1 MRPYNTNNV
10 MYYKFNYPLYEYKY
24 IYVCM
29 YVCIDQSSLESDYK
43 RKLMDDFGIT
53 FNSLFTL
60 TNMPIKR
67 FADLLF
73 RTGEL
78 EAYMTLLVNNFNP
91 AAVNGVMCRNTLS
104 VGWDGSVYD
113 CDFNQQLAI
122 SLGEISTDQRLD
134 QEEGLNSSTASAS
147 ASARKFKS
155 ADIDLWMIFQSPV
168 DLHRFGCTAGAGSL
182 SGNCCLGLKGRRS
195 RGNRS

>member
-1 MRPYNTNNV
+1 MNINIF
-10 MYYKFNYPLYEYKY
+10 M
-24 IYVCM
+24 YVCM

-155 ADIDLWMIFQSPV
+155 VFDIDSVDDILQEPIAV
-168 DLHRFGCTAGAGSL
+168 DLHCFGCTAGAGS
-182 SGNCCLGLKGRRS
+182 SCQGTVA
-195 RGNRS
+195 